1 MNKRL
6 YFIGLVLIGL
16 SLAYGLY
23 YYDQLPEQMA
33 VHFSFDN
40 TPDRFQ
46 GKLSTVWGL
55 PLFFAALQ
63 TLVFFSAQRSD
74 EVHPRMRALSLL
86 AVPVIG
92 LAMTIMMVQFNLGTA
107 LSVRRWVLLL
117 IGVLFIAVGN
127 YLPKTP
133 VNAFYGYRF
142 PWTGRSPEVWAKTQR
157 LGGYLISAAG
167 LVAVIAGLTDTAVA
181 AGLALVMII
190 LAGVLPIVYAYR
202 LDRRSRQ

>member
-33 VHFSFDN
+33 VHVSFDN

-63 TLVFFSAQRSD
+63 TLVFFSAQRST

-86 AVPVIG
+86 GVPVIG
-92 LAMTIMMVQFNLGTA
+92 LAVTVMMVQLNLGTA

-142 PWTGRSPEVWAKTQR
+142 PWTGGRRKCGQRRS
-157 LGGYLISAAG
+157 
-167 LVAVIAGLTDTAVA
+167 
-181 AGLALVMII
+181 GLAGI
-190 LAGVLPIVYAYR
+190 
-202 LDRRSRQ
+202 

>member
-63 TLVFFSAQRSD
+63 TLVFSAQRSD

-92 LAMTIMMVQFNLGTA
+92 LAVTIMMVQFNLGTA

-133 VNAFYGYRF
+133 VNAFYGYRL
-142 PWTGRSPEVWAKTQR
+142 PGRVGHRKCGQR
-157 LGGYLISAAG
+157 HS
-167 LVAVIAGLTDTAVA
+167 
-181 AGLALVMII
+181 GLAAI
-190 LAGVLPIVYAYR
+190 
-202 LDRRSRQ
+202 